1 MSKWQRKEFK
11 NPKWGLNAK
20 WVAQYK
26 KENPGSK
33 LKMGVDKTPKTP
45 EEIRRQWQFLT
56 RFYGQSDLPPLVDD
70 KGRPTRLAL
79 AASAWNSK
87 VPKTEADARKLAKK
101 GRKLLDRYKK
111 IKEKASNK

>member
-1 MSKWQRKEFK
+1 
-11 NPKWGLNAK
+11 
-20 WVAQYK
+20 
-26 KENPGSK
+26 
-33 LKMGVDKTPKTP
+33 
-45 EEIRRQWQFLT
+45 
-56 RFYGQSDLPPLVDD
+56 LVDN